1 MKNIDWDKTWIG
13 LALGIATPILIYVGY
28 YFLVYNS
35 GIKKMN
41 VSLCIATNLIPFYI
55 YQRKEK
61 YKGLKGVLIST
72 FIWAGVIVYLT
83 FFTNHLRIG

>member
-13 LALGIATPILIYVGY
+13 LVIGIATPILVYTAY

-72 FIWAGVIVYLT
+72 FIWAGVIVYFT

>member
-1 MKNIDWDKTWIG
+1 MKNFDWDKTWIG
-13 LALGIATPILIYVGY
+13 LALGISTPVLVYTVY
-28 YFLVYNS
+28 YLLVYNS

-41 VSLCIATNLIPFYI
+41 ISLCIATNLIPFYI
-55 YQRKEK
+55 YQKKEK

-72 FIWAGVIVYLT
+72 FIWAAVIVYLT